1 MPQIDFYI
9 LADASIEQRL
19 LFGCR
24 LAEKAFKLGHSLYLH
39 CTDSQQGQLLD
50 DLLWRF
56 QSSSFLPH
64 SQQAN
69 APVQIGWGPFDRD
82 ASNNEGTDNTVL
94 INLSLSVPP
103 FFDRFQRITEI
114 VVQAPEVLDATRN
127 AWRFYQQQQCA
138 LDRHDL
144 RKGN

>member
-1 MPQIDFYI
+1 MPQVDFYI
-9 LADASIEQRL
+9 LAEASTEQRL

-39 CTDSQQGQLLD
+39 CADSQQGQWLD
-50 DLLWRF
+50 DMLWQF
-56 QSSSFLPH
+56 QPSSFLPH
-64 SQQAN
+64 AQQAD
-69 APVQIGWGPFDRD
+69 APVQIGWGPLDRD
-82 ASNNEGTDNTVL
+82 RTDNAVL

-114 VVQAPEVLDATRN
+114 VVQNPEVLDATRN
-127 AWRFYQQQQCA
+127 AWRFYQQQQCT